1 MWRAFE
7 GTRRARTGDSAP
19 SSRDVDRLSLPD
31 RKLTRAL
38 VRPTAQVVP
47 GVMPTRLLPLPVTD
61 ATPAHRDARVTE
73 QRNPR
78 SAAIDLASPL
88 DIVDIITA
96 EDAGIAPAVAAQREA
111 PARAIGAAEQA
122 LRSGGRIVYAGA
134 GTSGR
139 LGVLDASEIPPTF
152 GADFGLVVGLIAGG
166 PAALLRAQEGAE
178 DSPEGGARD
187 LEAIALTANDFF
199 VGIAASGTTPYVHGA
214 LRHAKRVGATTAM
227 IACTALP
234 SAILDAIDIPI
245 VIVVGPEVVTGST
258 RMKSGTATK
267 LALNIISTGAMIRVG
282 KTFGN
287 LMVDLRATNAKL
299 VDRSERIVAEV
310 CGVSRDDAHQLLQRA
325 DGVVKRAIVMHLL
338 AVDAAAADEALT
350 QADGVIRRAVAVAPP
365 PVPTGAS

>member
-1 MWRAFE
+1 M
-7 GTRRARTGDSAP
+7 
-19 SSRDVDRLSLPD
+19 PD
-31 RKLTRAL
+31 PKHTRAL
-38 VRPTAQVVP
+38 VRPTARVDP
-47 GVMPTRLLPLPVTD
+47 GSSPPCPLPTIVTAD
-61 ATPAHRDARVTE
+61 IPAFRDTRVTE

-78 SAAIDLASPL
+78 SVAIDLASPL
-88 DIVDIITA
+88 DIVDIITT
-96 EDAGIAPAVAAQREA
+96 EDAAVAPAVAAQREA
-111 PARAIGAAEQA
+111 LAMAIAAAEGA
-122 LRSGGRIVYAGA
+122 LRAGGRIIYAGA

-178 DSPEGGARD
+178 DSAEGGARD
-187 LEAIALTANDFF
+187 LDAIDIRARDFF

-214 LRHAKRVGATTAM
+214 LRRAKAVGATTAM

-234 SAILDAIDIPI
+234 ATILDAIDIPI

-267 LALNIISTGAMIRVG
+267 LALNIISTGAMIRIG

-287 LMVDLRATNAKL
+287 LMVDVRATNAKL

-310 CGVSRDDAHQLLQRA
+310 CGVERGIARDVLQRA
-325 DGVVKRAIVMHLL
+325 DGVVKRAIVMQMLGL
-338 AVDAAAADEALT
+338 DAVAADAALDTAH
-350 QADGVIRRAVAVAPP
+350 GVIRRAVQVEPP
-365 PVPTGAS
+365 PISSGPA

>member
-1 MWRAFE
+1 MPDCREYTTLARPE
-7 GTRRARTGDSAP
+7 AYPGTREADSARR
-19 SSRDVDRLSLPD
+19 SRVFVA
-31 RKLTRAL
+31 LT
-38 VRPTAQVVP
+38 
-47 GVMPTRLLPLPVTD
+47 LLTPVS
-61 ATPAHRDARVTE
+61 AETPAFRDLRVTE

-78 SAAIDLASPL
+78 SAGIDLASPL
-88 DIVDIITA
+88 EIVDIIAA
-96 EDAGIAPAVAAQREA
+96 EDAAVAPAVALQRESL
-111 PARAIGAAEQA
+111 ARAVAAAEGA
-122 LRSGGRIVYAGA
+122 LRAGGRIIYAGA

-187 LEAIALTANDFF
+187 LDANAICARDFF

-214 LRHAKRVGATTAM
+214 LRRAKAVGATTAM
-227 IACTALP
+227 IACTPLP
-234 SAILDAIDIPI
+234 PAILDAIDIPI

-267 LALNIISTGAMIRVG
+267 LALNIISTGVMIRVG

-310 CGVSRDDAHQLLQRA
+310 CGVNRTVAHELLARA
-325 DGVVKRAIVMHLL
+325 DGVVKRAIVMQLL
-338 AVDAAAADEALT
+338 QVDAAGADAALA
-350 QADGVIRRAVAVAPP
+350 ASNGVIRRTVAAAPP
-365 PVPTGAS
+365 PIVAGDR

>member
-1 MWRAFE
+1 MTADIPAF
-7 GTRRARTGDSAP
+7 
-19 SSRDVDRLSLPD
+19 
-31 RKLTRAL
+31 
-38 VRPTAQVVP
+38 
-47 GVMPTRLLPLPVTD
+47 
-61 ATPAHRDARVTE
+61 RDARVTE

-78 SAAIDLASPL
+78 SVAIDLATPL
-88 DIVDIITA
+88 EIVDIIAT
-96 EDAGIAPAVAAQREA
+96 EDAGIAPAVASQREA
-111 PARAIGAAEQA
+111 LARAVGAAERA
-122 LRSGGRIVYAGA
+122 LRAGGRIIYAGA

-187 LEAIALTANDFF
+187 LDAIDISASDFF
-199 VGIAASGTTPYVHGA
+199 VGIAASGSTPYVHGA
-214 LRHAKRVGATTAM
+214 LRRAKAVGATTGM

-234 SAILDAIDIPI
+234 PAILDAIDIPI

-267 LALNIISTGAMIRVG
+267 LALNIISTGAMIRIG

-287 LMVDLRATNAKL
+287 LMVDLRATNTKL
-299 VDRSERIVAEV
+299 VDRSERIVAEICDV
-310 CGVSRDDAHQLLQRA
+310 PREHARMLLRAA

-338 AVDAAAADEALT
+338 QVDADAADAALAT
-350 QADGVIRRAVAVAPP
+350 AQGVIRRAVNAPP
-365 PVPTGAS
+365 PPITTESR